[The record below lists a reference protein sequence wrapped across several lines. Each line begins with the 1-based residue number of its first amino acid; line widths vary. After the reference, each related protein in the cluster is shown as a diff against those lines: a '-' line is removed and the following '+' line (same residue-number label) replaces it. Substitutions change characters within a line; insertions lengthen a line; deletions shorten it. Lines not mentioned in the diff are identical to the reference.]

1 MQEDNTPKNLRAGV
15 ALRWRSVASRR
26 PWLLPLC
33 AGLAVGL
40 VVLPLIGI
48 LWLSREAPPSASA
61 VTAGLAAES
70 PPPAAPL
77 AEPPGIPRTIFL
89 WRDDQGVL
97 RRTAVDSARYD
108 EFVAAEQRQIDEDQR
123 AMAAAR
129 SSRLRT
135 GLAPIFAEI
144 DERVPGYADWV
155 FDWWTSWILL
165 ARTFRWTWDDFVT
178 GPPFE
183 LPDRV
188 QAQLVSEVREQFIGR
203 VLEPQTLE
211 PSFETMLDA
220 SLAAWREDLA
230 TGCGKYQRALTQF
243 VRREATQVERRDP
256 AQGWVPDPAWDH
268 AAAGFHPL
276 CDPAEV
282 VGEAALRP
290 ELPRLFELTAA
301 DSPINDVILRLA
313 RPFATKLIS
322 FLVLPIVVAA
332 LLGGVLLPLF
342 GLLPNVLANVVTGI
356 VTGAAGAL
364 VIGFVASTAVDWVLS
379 RTDAALNRAGFE
391 ASVHKAVGAAEQD
404 FASRVLDLQ
413 QRSTE
418 RQWQAMATALT
429 GKVAIP

>member
-1 MQEDNTPKNLRAGV
+1 MQEDDTPNKLRAGL
-15 ALRWRSVASRR
+15 AMRWRSAASRR
-26 PWLLPLC
+26 PWLLPFC
-33 AGLAVGL
+33 AGLTVGL
-40 VVLPLIGI
+40 LVLPSIGI
-48 LWLSREAPPSASA
+48 LWLSREAPP
-61 VTAGLAAES
+61 AAT
-70 PPPAAPL
+70 AAPAGFA
-77 AEPPGIPRTIFL
+77 AEPPPRAIAAEPPSVPRTIFL

-108 EFVAAEQRQIDEDQR
+108 EFVAAEQRQIDEDGR

-129 SSRLRT
+129 SSRLRAA
-135 GLAPIFAEI
+135 LAPLFAEI

-165 ARTFRWTWDDFVT
+165 ARTFRWTWDDFMT

-188 QAQLVSEVREQFIGR
+188 QTQLVAEVREQFVGR
-203 VLEPQTLE
+203 VLEPQALG
-211 PSFETMLDA
+211 PSFDATLDA
-220 SLAAWREDLA
+220 SLAAWREELA
-230 TGCGKYQRALTQF
+230 AGCGKYQRALAQF
-243 VRREATQVERRDP
+243 VRREATQVERQDA
-256 AQGWVPDPAWDH
+256 AQGWLPDSSWDR
-268 AAAGFHPL
+268 AAAGFRPL
-276 CDPAEV
+276 CDPAEA

-290 ELPRLFELTAA
+290 EFPRLFELTAA
-301 DSPINDVILRLA
+301 DSPVNDVILRLA

-332 LLGGVLLPLF
+332 VLGGFLLPLF

-356 VTGAAGAL
+356 LTGAAGAL

-391 ASVHKAVGAAEQD
+391 ASVHKAVSAAEQD
-404 FASRVLDLQ
+404 FATRVLDIQ
-413 QRSTE
+413 QRATE

-429 GKVAIP
+429 GKAAVP